1 MNGMADGVGIRTDSS
16 MKASRRAEV
25 HRWGMLAAVTVLG
38 PILVLAVIEI
48 GLRAAGIGY
57 NPELLVA
64 CTVRG
69 VPASCYNLFFAAPY
83 FPAGM
88 VQTPRLY
95 SIPTKKA
102 ADTYRI
108 FVLGES
114 AAMGDPDPAYGF
126 SRYLEVMLRQRFPTM
141 KFEVVNTGS
150 VAINSHVV
158 LRVAE
163 GLAKQQPDLFIIYS
177 GNNEVVGPYGPGTVL
192 TSTGMS
198 LPVVRSSIFFRST
211 RVGQLVTKLGT
222 QKQEWRG
229 MELFLDKQVP
239 ATSPL
244 LQQAYANFE
253 GNLRKTIEVA
263 QKAGAKVI
271 VSTAATN
278 LRDCAPFAS
287 LHRDGL
293 TPEQLRSWSSFVQQ
307 GSESEAANSY
317 ADAVKAHR
325 AALAI
330 DDRYAEL
337 EFRIARILSKLG
349 DLNAARDH
357 FARARDLDTLRF
369 RADSRINE
377 INRSVAA
384 SIPGVTLVD
393 ADALL
398 AAASPD
404 GVIGSELVYE
414 HVHLTPLASYR
425 LARSIF
431 LEIAKN
437 IPTGAGAAADSDVLP
452 QGECEHRLALT
463 SFDRSRIAAEM
474 LRRLQKAPFTNQMN
488 HSEQLARLI
497 SMAGPSRESPNDT
510 ALQYQWA
517 IGQWPDDGMLHHH
530 FGMFLFRYNRVA
542 AAQELGLAQPWDGY
556 PVFLPD
562 GTQVR

>member
-1 MNGMADGVGIRTDSS
+1 MADGAGIQTDSTVTQG
-16 MKASRRAEV
+16 KRAEV
-25 HRWGMLAAVTVLG
+25 RRWVTLAAVTVLG
-38 PILVLAVIEI
+38 PILVLGIVEV
-48 GLRAAGIGY
+48 GLRAAGVGY
-57 NPELLVA
+57 NPELLA
-64 CTVRG
+64 PCTVRG

-95 SIPTKKA
+95 AIPAKKLPG
-102 ADTYRI
+102 TYRI

-126 SRYLEVMLRQRFPTM
+126 SRYLEVMLRQRFPAM
-141 KFEVVNTGS
+141 KFDVVNTGS

-158 LRVAE
+158 LRIAE
-163 GLAKQQPDLFIIYS
+163 GLAQQQPDLFIIYS

-198 LPVVRSSIFFRST
+198 LPVVRSTIFLRST

-229 MELFLDKQVP
+229 MELFLDKQVA

-244 LQQAYANFE
+244 LPQAYGNYE
-253 GNLRKTIEVA
+253 QNLRETIEVA
-263 QKAGAKVI
+263 RRAGAKVI
-271 VSTAATN
+271 VSTTATN

-293 TPEQLRSWSSFVQQ
+293 GPEQLRSWSALVQQ
-307 GSESEAANSY
+307 GSELEAANSY
-317 ADAVKAHR
+317 SE
-325 AALAI
+325 ALQAYMSALRV
-330 DDRYAEL
+330 DDQYAEL
-337 EFRIARILSKLG
+337 EFRIARVLRKLG
-349 DLNAARDH
+349 DLGAARDH

-377 INRSVAA
+377 INRRIATSV
-384 SIPGVTLVD
+384 SGVALVD

-398 AAASPD
+398 AGASSD
-404 GVIGSELVYE
+404 GIVGSEQVYE
-414 HVHLTPLASYR
+414 HVHLTPEASYL
-425 LARSIF
+425 LARSMF
-431 LEIAKN
+431 MEIAKN
-437 IPTGAGAAADSDVLP
+437 IPAEAGRTAESEILP
-452 QGECEHRLALT
+452 ESECERRLALT
-463 SFDRSRIAAEM
+463 RFDRSRIASEM
-474 LRRLQKAPFTNQMN
+474 LRRLRKPPFSNQMN
-488 HSEQLARLI
+488 HSEQMTKLLA
-497 SMAGPSRESPNDT
+497 MAEPSEESPNDT

-530 FGMFLFRYNRVA
+530 FGMFLLRYNRAA